1 MGANT
6 AGSRAVTR
14 IARPRRRPPG
24 RTAARSGPV
33 RVAHFPIGYDHDPRS
48 YMGMLKRA
56 LERGGVE
63 VSAAP
68 VLSPRWAASTT
79 DVDLVHLHWLEFIV
93 QSDDRRVMGIP
104 RTVARAARV
113 AAALLA
119 LRRRG
124 IPIVWTVHN
133 LRPHEQAHPLLD
145 RALAAWVAR
154 LADRLIVH
162 SDYARARVEDHYRSA
177 GKTTV
182 IPHGNY
188 VGAYPPETRSRAQL
202 RRERGIPEDAFVFLA
217 FGQVRPYK
225 RVREVASAL
234 ATLPDAD
241 IRLLVA
247 GEPTVD
253 SEARDLRAAASL
265 DPRLIL
271 DLRRVPD
278 SEVVALHRLA
288 DAAVIAYRDVFSS
301 GALLLA
307 VSCRLPVVAPGHG
320 SAVELVEGP
329 AIESFTPGNLAEALE
344 RMRDGDQQ
352 ARREAARRTADAH
365 PWSGVA
371 AATLEVYSD
380 ALARVCRSL

>member
-1 MGANT
+1 
-6 AGSRAVTR
+6 V
-14 IARPRRRPPG
+14 
-24 RTAARSGPV
+24 RTDARSGPV
-33 RVAHFPIGYDHDPRS
+33 RVVHFPSGYDHDPSS
-48 YMGMLKRA
+48 YIGLLKRA
-56 LERGGVE
+56 LERRGVE

-68 VLSPRWAASTT
+68 ELTPRWAASTT

-145 RALAAWVAR
+145 RALAAGVAR

-188 VGAYPPETRSRAQL
+188 VGAYPPETLSRAQL

-234 ATLPDAD
+234 ASLPDGD

-253 SEARDLRAAASL
+253 SEARDLRVAASL

-307 VSCRLPVVAPGHG
+307 VSCRLPVVAPGQG

-329 AIESFTPGNLAEALE
+329 AIESFTPGHLADALE
-344 RMRDGDQQ
+344 RMCSGDQQ
-352 ARREAARRTADAH
+352 ARREAARRTADGY

-371 AATLEVYSD
+371 AATLELYSN
-380 ALARVCRSL
+380 ALAV